1 MENRPFTVW
10 VFHSN
15 LHLLWVSQCHV
26 WWPNVIRW
34 WKLKTSNW
42 CPAARTMALPRPTST
57 HSVPTSWGTEVTRI
71 ASPTNKWNKYGN
83 TRKYVVYLHHTCTNL
98 CIYIYIY
105 THIYIYIYI
114 YICACVCVSL
124 SLSGIQVCMCI
135 YIYIHM
141 YIYICV
147 CACMYVHTY
156 IYICTYLRANLM

>member
-98 CIYIYIY
+98 YIYIY
-105 THIYIYIYI
+105 THIYIYM
-114 YICACVCVSL
+114 CVCVSL

-135 YIYIHM
+135 YIYIHICIYIYMCVCVRVCM
-141 YIYICV
+141 YIPTRESDV
-147 CACMYVHTY
+147 MFT
-156 IYICTYLRANLM
+156 